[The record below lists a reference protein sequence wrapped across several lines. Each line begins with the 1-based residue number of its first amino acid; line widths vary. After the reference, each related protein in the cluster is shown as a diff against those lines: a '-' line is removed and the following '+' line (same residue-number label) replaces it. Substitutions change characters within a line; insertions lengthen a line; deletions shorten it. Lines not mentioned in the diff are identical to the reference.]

1 MKIVTARDVAL
12 APLQAEGAV
21 EQIVR
26 RLGEAIGAGVL
37 APGERL
43 PTELELAAQLGV
55 APMTLRQALQ
65 ILRDA
70 GFVETRR
77 GRTGGSFVR
86 DDPPAAL
93 VLDGE
98 PPTRSALRE
107 LTDWR
112 RAISGEAA
120 ALAAERA
127 SEDGSP
133 RGCAARRRRPR
144 GAVGEFAAFR
154 LADARFHIA
163 IAEAARSR
171 RLIAAETQIQVEI
184 AEMLRV
190 VPGPRLAR
198 AVSQAGHDPIVA
210 AIVAGEAGEART
222 RHGTP
227 RRGHLRLDRRAAT
240 RPAGLTAEGWQA
252 PRPLRRS
259 RRDDAPIKRG
269 GARSEPREVGMRRP
283 SAALVVA
290 TAALVMSTIGTSVAA
305 THYVISSPKQI
316 KPGTI
321 TLSRSARVRARP
333 CAGNA
338 ARAGRRARRAQ
349 AEPPGRPGRRDC
361 LRRSSGRRSQP
372 TGASTPRAAE

>member
-1 MKIVTARDVAL
+1 MVARILTARDVAL

-37 APGERL
+37 AGGERL
-43 PTELELAAQLGV
+43 PSELELAAQLGV

-77 GRTGGSFVR
+77 GRNGGSFVR

-93 VLDGE
+93 VRAGE
-98 PPTRSALRE
+98 PPTRGELRE

-127 SEDGSP
+127 EEP
-133 RGCAARRRRPR
+133 QRRALAAAAAAAER
-144 GAVGEFAAFR
+144 AVGEFAAFR

-198 AVSQAGHDPIVA
+198 AVSQAGHGPIVA
-210 AIVAGEAGEART
+210 AILAGEAAAAHGAVE
-222 RHGTP
+222 RHVEGTYDWIV
-227 RRGHLRLDRRAAT
+227 GLRLGLRA
-240 RPAGLTAEGWQA
+240 
-252 PRPLRRS
+252 
-259 RRDDAPIKRG
+259 
-269 GARSEPREVGMRRP
+269 
-283 SAALVVA
+283 
-290 TAALVMSTIGTSVAA
+290 
-305 THYVISSPKQI
+305 
-316 KPGTI
+316 
-321 TLSRSARVRARP
+321 
-333 CAGNA
+333 
-338 ARAGRRARRAQ
+338 
-349 AEPPGRPGRRDC
+349 
-361 LRRSSGRRSQP
+361 
-372 TGASTPRAAE
+372 

>member
-1 MKIVTARDVAL
+1 VSPTARDVAL

-43 PTELELAAQLGV
+43 PSELELAAQLGV

-93 VLDGE
+93 VIDGE
-98 PPTRSALRE
+98 LPTRAALRD

-112 RAISGEAA
+112 RAISGEAV

-127 SEDGSP
+127 EPAERRAID
-133 RGCAARRRRPR
+133 AAAEATER
-144 GAVGEFAAFR
+144 AVGKFAAFR
-154 LADARFHIA
+154 LADSRFHIA
-163 IAEAARSR
+163 IAEASHSR
-171 RLIAAETQIQVEI
+171 RLVAAETQIQVET
-184 AEMLRV
+184 AELLRF

-210 AIVAGEAGEART
+210 ALAAG
-222 RHGTP
+222 
-227 RRGHLRLDRRAAT
+227 DRD
-240 RPAGLTAEGWQA
+240 G
-252 PRPLRRS
+252 
-259 RRDDAPIKRG
+259 
-269 GARSEPREVGMRRP
+269 
-283 SAALVVA
+283 
-290 TAALVMSTIGTSVAA
+290 
-305 THYVISSPKQI
+305 
-316 KPGTI
+316 
-321 TLSRSARVRARP
+321 
-333 CAGNA
+333 
-338 ARAGRRARRAQ
+338 ARRAM
-349 AEPPGRPGRRDC
+349 ERHVEGTYDWIVG
-361 LRRSSGRRSQP
+361 LRLGLRS
-372 TGASTPRAAE
+372 

>member
-1 MKIVTARDVAL
+1 MSRIVTARDVAL

-77 GRTGGSFVR
+77 GRSGGSFVR
-86 DDPPAAL
+86 DDPPALLRA
-93 VLDGE
+93 GE

-127 SEDGSP
+127 TESERRAVAS
-133 RGCAARRRRPR
+133 AAAAAE
-144 GAVGEFAAFR
+144 GAVGEFGEFR

-198 AVSQAGHDPIVA
+198 AVSQASHDPIVA
-210 AIVAGEAGEART
+210 AIAAGDADAARSAMQ
-222 RHGTP
+222 RHVEGTYDWIV
-227 RRGHLRLDRRAAT
+227 GLRLGLRA
-240 RPAGLTAEGWQA
+240 
-252 PRPLRRS
+252 
-259 RRDDAPIKRG
+259 
-269 GARSEPREVGMRRP
+269 
-283 SAALVVA
+283 
-290 TAALVMSTIGTSVAA
+290 
-305 THYVISSPKQI
+305 
-316 KPGTI
+316 
-321 TLSRSARVRARP
+321 
-333 CAGNA
+333 
-338 ARAGRRARRAQ
+338 
-349 AEPPGRPGRRDC
+349 
-361 LRRSSGRRSQP
+361 
-372 TGASTPRAAE
+372 

>member
-1 MKIVTARDVAL
+1 VSRIVTARDVAL

-77 GRTGGSFVR
+77 GRSGGSFVR
-86 DDPPAAL
+86 DDPPALLLA
-93 VLDGE
+93 GE

-127 SEDGSP
+127 TESERRAVAS
-133 RGCAARRRRPR
+133 AAAAAE
-144 GAVGEFAAFR
+144 GAVGEFGEFR

-210 AIVAGEAGEART
+210 AVLAGEAGAAHSAME
-222 RHGTP
+222 RHVEGTYDWIV
-227 RRGHLRLDRRAAT
+227 GLRL
-240 RPAGLTAEGWQA
+240 GL
-252 PRPLRRS
+252 
-259 RRDDAPIKRG
+259 RD
-269 GARSEPREVGMRRP
+269 
-283 SAALVVA
+283 
-290 TAALVMSTIGTSVAA
+290 
-305 THYVISSPKQI
+305 
-316 KPGTI
+316 
-321 TLSRSARVRARP
+321 
-333 CAGNA
+333 
-338 ARAGRRARRAQ
+338 
-349 AEPPGRPGRRDC
+349 
-361 LRRSSGRRSQP
+361 
-372 TGASTPRAAE
+372 

>member
-1 MKIVTARDVAL
+1 MTARDVAL

-43 PTELELAAQLGV
+43 PSELELAAQLGV

-77 GRTGGSFVR
+77 GRNGGSFVR

-93 VLDGE
+93 RARGRAAQRQRAARADRLAPRHLRRGRGARGGARHA
-98 PPTRSALRE
+98 TRIPGAVSL
-107 LTDWR
+107 
-112 RAISGEAA
+112 G
-120 ALAAERA
+120 
-127 SEDGSP
+127 
-133 RGCAARRRRPR
+133 RRRRR
-144 GAVGEFAAFR
+144 GAPWASSAAFR

-163 IAEAARSR
+163 VAVAARSR

-210 AIVAGEAGEART
+210 AILAGDAGAAHGAME
-222 RHGTP
+222 RHVEGTYDSDLV
-227 RRGHLRLDRRAAT
+227 GLRLGLRA
-240 RPAGLTAEGWQA
+240 
-252 PRPLRRS
+252 
-259 RRDDAPIKRG
+259 
-269 GARSEPREVGMRRP
+269 
-283 SAALVVA
+283 
-290 TAALVMSTIGTSVAA
+290 
-305 THYVISSPKQI
+305 
-316 KPGTI
+316 
-321 TLSRSARVRARP
+321 
-333 CAGNA
+333 
-338 ARAGRRARRAQ
+338 
-349 AEPPGRPGRRDC
+349 
-361 LRRSSGRRSQP
+361 
-372 TGASTPRAAE
+372 

>member
-1 MKIVTARDVAL
+1 MTPTARDLAL

-43 PTELELAAQLGV
+43 PSELELAAQLGV

-65 ILRDA
+65 ILRAA

-93 VLDGE
+93 VLNGE

-127 SEDGSP
+127 RASGREAVAD
-133 RGCAARRRRPR
+133 AAAAAER
-144 GAVGEFAAFR
+144 AVGGFAGFR

-163 IAEAARSR
+163 VAEASGSR
-171 RLIAAETQIQVEI
+171 RLVAAETQIQVEI

-198 AVSQAGHDPIVA
+198 AVSQASHDPIVA
-210 AIVAGEAGEART
+210 AIAEGDADAAHAAME
-222 RHGTP
+222 RHVEGTYDWIV
-227 RRGHLRLDRRAAT
+227 GLRLGLRA
-240 RPAGLTAEGWQA
+240 
-252 PRPLRRS
+252 
-259 RRDDAPIKRG
+259 
-269 GARSEPREVGMRRP
+269 
-283 SAALVVA
+283 
-290 TAALVMSTIGTSVAA
+290 
-305 THYVISSPKQI
+305 
-316 KPGTI
+316 
-321 TLSRSARVRARP
+321 
-333 CAGNA
+333 
-338 ARAGRRARRAQ
+338 
-349 AEPPGRPGRRDC
+349 
-361 LRRSSGRRSQP
+361 
-372 TGASTPRAAE
+372 

>member
-1 MKIVTARDVAL
+1 VTAREIAL

-55 APMTLRQALQ
+55 APMTLRHALQ

-70 GFVETRR
+70 GFLETRR
-77 GRTGGSFVR
+77 GRNGGSFVR

-93 VLDGE
+93 VLAGE
-98 PPTRSALRE
+98 PPTRSELRE

-120 ALAAERA
+120 ALAADRA
-127 SEDGSP
+127 SQPARQAVAAAAAAAED
-133 RGCAARRRRPR
+133 
-144 GAVGEFAAFR
+144 AVGEFAAFR

-198 AVSQAGHDPIVA
+198 AASQASHDPIVTA
-210 AIVAGEAGEART
+210 VLAGEAEAAHSAME
-222 RHGTP
+222 RHVESTYDWIVG
-227 RRGHLRLDRRAAT
+227 LRLGLRA
-240 RPAGLTAEGWQA
+240 
-252 PRPLRRS
+252 
-259 RRDDAPIKRG
+259 
-269 GARSEPREVGMRRP
+269 
-283 SAALVVA
+283 
-290 TAALVMSTIGTSVAA
+290 
-305 THYVISSPKQI
+305 
-316 KPGTI
+316 
-321 TLSRSARVRARP
+321 
-333 CAGNA
+333 
-338 ARAGRRARRAQ
+338 
-349 AEPPGRPGRRDC
+349 
-361 LRRSSGRRSQP
+361 
-372 TGASTPRAAE
+372 

>member
-1 MKIVTARDVAL
+1 MSRTVTARDLAL

-37 APGERL
+37 ALGERL

-77 GRTGGSFVR
+77 GRSGGSFVR

-93 VLDGE
+93 LLARE
-98 PPTRSALRE
+98 PPTRSELRE

-127 SEDGSP
+127 TQSERRAVAG
-133 RGCAARRRRPR
+133 AAAAAE
-144 GAVGEFAAFR
+144 GAVGEFGAFR

-198 AVSQAGHDPIVA
+198 ALSQAGHDPIVTA
-210 AIVAGEAGEART
+210 VVAGEAGAARSAME
-222 RHGTP
+222 RHVEGTYDWIV
-227 RRGHLRLDRRAAT
+227 GLRL
-240 RPAGLTAEGWQA
+240 GLH
-252 PRPLRRS
+252 
-259 RRDDAPIKRG
+259 D
-269 GARSEPREVGMRRP
+269 
-283 SAALVVA
+283 
-290 TAALVMSTIGTSVAA
+290 
-305 THYVISSPKQI
+305 
-316 KPGTI
+316 
-321 TLSRSARVRARP
+321 
-333 CAGNA
+333 
-338 ARAGRRARRAQ
+338 
-349 AEPPGRPGRRDC
+349 
-361 LRRSSGRRSQP
+361 
-372 TGASTPRAAE
+372 

>member
-93 VLDGE
+93 VAG
-98 PPTRSALRE
+98 
-107 LTDWR
+107 R
-112 RAISGEAA
+112 RAADAQRAA
-120 ALAAERA
+120 RADRLAAR
-127 SEDGSP
+127 DLG
-133 RGCAARRRRPR
+133 RGGGARRRARRRRPSAAPVDEAAAAAER
-144 GAVGEFAAFR
+144 AVGEFAAFR

-184 AEMLRV
+184 AEMLRI

-198 AVSQAGHDPIVA
+198 AVSQAGHEPIVA
-210 AIVAGEAGEART
+210 AIAR
-222 RHGTP
+222 G
-227 RRGHLRLDRRAAT
+227 RRGR
-240 RPAGLTAEGWQA
+240 
-252 PRPLRRS
+252 
-259 RRDDAPIKRG
+259 
-269 GARSEPREVGMRRP
+269 GARLPWNATSRAPTTGSSGCGSVCGPENRGMAG
-283 SAALVVA
+283 SA
-290 TAALVMSTIGTSVAA
+290 TA
-305 THYVISSPKQI
+305 P
-316 KPGTI
+316 
-321 TLSRSARVRARP
+321 
-333 CAGNA
+333 
-338 ARAGRRARRAQ
+338 
-349 AEPPGRPGRRDC
+349 
-361 LRRSSGRRSQP
+361 
-372 TGASTPRAAE
+372 

>member
-120 ALAAERA
+120 ALAADRA
-127 SEDGSP
+127 S
-133 RGCAARRRRPR
+133 AADRRAVDEAAAAAEQ
-144 GAVGEFAAFR
+144 AVGEFAAFR
-154 LADARFHIA
+154 LADARFHIP

-184 AEMLRV
+184 AEMLRI

-198 AVSQAGHDPIVA
+198 AVSQAGHEPIVA
-210 AIVAGEAGEART
+210 AMLAGEASAART
-222 RHGTP
+222 AMERHVEGTYDWIV
-227 RRGHLRLDRRAAT
+227 GLRLGLRA
-240 RPAGLTAEGWQA
+240 
-252 PRPLRRS
+252 
-259 RRDDAPIKRG
+259 
-269 GARSEPREVGMRRP
+269 
-283 SAALVVA
+283 
-290 TAALVMSTIGTSVAA
+290 
-305 THYVISSPKQI
+305 
-316 KPGTI
+316 
-321 TLSRSARVRARP
+321 
-333 CAGNA
+333 
-338 ARAGRRARRAQ
+338 
-349 AEPPGRPGRRDC
+349 
-361 LRRSSGRRSQP
+361 
-372 TGASTPRAAE
+372 

>member
-1 MKIVTARDVAL
+1 VSRIVTARDVAL

-43 PTELELAAQLGV
+43 PSELELAAQLRV

-77 GRTGGSFVR
+77 GRSGGSFVR

-93 VLDGE
+93 LLAGE
-98 PPTRSALRE
+98 PPTRSELRE

-127 SEDGSP
+127 TQPERRAVAD
-133 RGCAARRRRPR
+133 AAAAAER
-144 GAVGEFAAFR
+144 AVGEFGAFR

-171 RLIAAETQIQVEI
+171 RLIAAETQIQIEI

-198 AVSQAGHDPIVA
+198 AVSQAGHDPIVTA
-210 AIVAGEAGEART
+210 VLAGEADAAHSAME
-222 RHGTP
+222 RHVEGTYDWIV
-227 RRGHLRLDRRAAT
+227 GLRL
-240 RPAGLTAEGWQA
+240 GL
-252 PRPLRRS
+252 
-259 RRDDAPIKRG
+259 RD
-269 GARSEPREVGMRRP
+269 
-283 SAALVVA
+283 
-290 TAALVMSTIGTSVAA
+290 
-305 THYVISSPKQI
+305 
-316 KPGTI
+316 
-321 TLSRSARVRARP
+321 
-333 CAGNA
+333 
-338 ARAGRRARRAQ
+338 
-349 AEPPGRPGRRDC
+349 
-361 LRRSSGRRSQP
+361 
-372 TGASTPRAAE
+372 

>member
-1 MKIVTARDVAL
+1 MTVTARDVAL

-43 PTELELAAQLGV
+43 PSEVELAAQLGV

-65 ILRDA
+65 ILRAA

-86 DDPPAAL
+86 DDPPGAL
-93 VLDGE
+93 VAGGE

-127 SEDGSP
+127 EP
-133 RGCAARRRRPR
+133 AEREAIAEAAAAAER
-144 GAVGEFAAFR
+144 AVGRFSAFR

-171 RLIAAETQIQVEI
+171 RLVAAETQIQVET
-184 AEMLRV
+184 AEMLRF

-210 AIVAGEAGEART
+210 AVVAGDAAAAHDAMT
-222 RHGTP
+222 RHVEGTYDWIV
-227 RRGHLRLDRRAAT
+227 GLRLGL
-240 RPAGLTAEGWQA
+240 RP
-252 PRPLRRS
+252 
-259 RRDDAPIKRG
+259 
-269 GARSEPREVGMRRP
+269 
-283 SAALVVA
+283 
-290 TAALVMSTIGTSVAA
+290 
-305 THYVISSPKQI
+305 
-316 KPGTI
+316 
-321 TLSRSARVRARP
+321 
-333 CAGNA
+333 
-338 ARAGRRARRAQ
+338 
-349 AEPPGRPGRRDC
+349 
-361 LRRSSGRRSQP
+361 
-372 TGASTPRAAE
+372 

>member
-1 MKIVTARDVAL
+1 VTVTARDVAL
-12 APLQAEGAV
+12 APLHAEGAV

-43 PTELELAAQLGV
+43 PSELELASQLGV

-86 DDPPAAL
+86 DDPPGAL
-93 VLDGE
+93 VAGAEL
-98 PPTRSALRE
+98 PTRGELRE

-127 SEDGSP
+127 EPGERDVIAE
-133 RGCAARRRRPR
+133 AAAVAE
-144 GAVGEFAAFR
+144 GAVGRFSAFR

-171 RLIAAETQIQVEI
+171 RLVAAETQIQVET
-184 AEMLRV
+184 AEMLRF

-198 AVSQAGHDPIVA
+198 AVSQAGHDPIASAILAGDPA
-210 AIVAGEAGEART
+210 AAHDAMT
-222 RHGTP
+222 RHVEGTYDWIV
-227 RRGHLRLDRRAAT
+227 GLRL
-240 RPAGLTAEGWQA
+240 GL
-252 PRPLRRS
+252 
-259 RRDDAPIKRG
+259 
-269 GARSEPREVGMRRP
+269 
-283 SAALVVA
+283 
-290 TAALVMSTIGTSVAA
+290 
-305 THYVISSPKQI
+305 
-316 KPGTI
+316 
-321 TLSRSARVRARP
+321 
-333 CAGNA
+333 
-338 ARAGRRARRAQ
+338 
-349 AEPPGRPGRRDC
+349 
-361 LRRSSGRRSQP
+361 QP
-372 TGASTPRAAE
+372 

>member
-1 MKIVTARDVAL
+1 MTINARDIAL

-43 PTELELAAQLGV
+43 PSELELAAQLGV

-65 ILRDA
+65 ILREA

-86 DDPPAAL
+86 DDPPGAL
-93 VLDGE
+93 VGDGE
-98 PPTRSALRE
+98 LPTRGGLRE

-127 SEDGSP
+127 EP
-133 RGCAARRRRPR
+133 EQRAAIAEAAATAER
-144 GAVGEFAAFR
+144 AVGTFSAFR

-163 IAEAARSR
+163 IAEASGSR

-184 AEMLRV
+184 AEMLRF

-198 AVSQAGHDPIVA
+198 AVSGASHDPIVA
-210 AIVAGEAGEART
+210 ALTERDAAAAQAAMT
-222 RHGTP
+222 RHAEGTYDWIV
-227 RRGHLRLDRRAAT
+227 GLRLGL
-240 RPAGLTAEGWQA
+240 RP
-252 PRPLRRS
+252 
-259 RRDDAPIKRG
+259 
-269 GARSEPREVGMRRP
+269 
-283 SAALVVA
+283 
-290 TAALVMSTIGTSVAA
+290 
-305 THYVISSPKQI
+305 
-316 KPGTI
+316 
-321 TLSRSARVRARP
+321 
-333 CAGNA
+333 
-338 ARAGRRARRAQ
+338 
-349 AEPPGRPGRRDC
+349 
-361 LRRSSGRRSQP
+361 
-372 TGASTPRAAE
+372 